1 MGPRRG
7 DRATR
12 EDRPGAG
19 DRGAREGAAGKAGSA
34 SGHALAP
41 KAEPSPWKL
50 RYSERI
56 IDEDLDDI
64 GRAAYDVAMAA
75 IDKKLKVDPHQY
87 GDGLGPPLA
96 GLMKLEASHV
106 RVAYHIEDET
116 HEVWVLML
124 GDRQDI
130 WKKREG
136 DILQRLESVKTRIAY
151 EAARRG
157 ADAAKKAQR
166 PSPRRGGGG
175 ARKG

>member
-7 DRATR
+7 DRKPP
-12 EDRPGAG
+12 EDRPAGG
-19 DRGAREGAAGKAGSA
+19 DRGARKGAASKAGPA
-34 SGHALAP
+34 SSDARAP
-41 KAEPSPWKL
+41 KAAPAPWRL

-56 IDEDLDDI
+56 LDEDLDDI

-75 IDKKLKVDPHQY
+75 IDKKLKIDPHQY

-96 GLMKLEASHV
+96 GLMKLKTSHV
-106 RVAYHIEDET
+106 RVAYHIEEDA

-136 DILQRLESVKTRIAY
+136 DILERLESVKTRIAD
-151 EAARRG
+151 EAKRRG

-166 PSPRRGGGG
+166 PGPGRAGGGS
-175 ARKG
+175 RKG

>member
-1 MGPRRG
+1 MGARRG
-7 DRATR
+7 DREER
-12 EDRPGAG
+12 DDRPASG
-19 DRGAREGAAGKAGSA
+19 DRGARKGAAGKAAPARADARG
-34 SGHALAP
+34 P
-41 KAEPSPWKL
+41 KAAPAPWKL

-75 IDKKLKVDPHQY
+75 IDKKLKIDPHQY

-96 GLMKLEASHV
+96 GLMKLKASHV
-106 RVAYHIEDET
+106 RVAYHIEDDA

-136 DILQRLESVKTRIAY
+136 DILERLESVKTRIAD
-151 EAARRG
+151 EAKRRG

-166 PSPRRGGGG
+166 PGPRRGGGG
-175 ARKG
+175 SRKG